1 MYFWIATLHT
11 HCGQGGGER
20 SWGVVTRRVST
31 ATRLNLVHRIGA
43 GLLGLGLLVFGV
55 LGFVDRLEFFS
66 TEGDPVLGLS
76 SNGLLST
83 ISVVT
88 AVVLVLAA
96 ARGGR
101 LASTVMIVVGVLF
114 LISAFAN
121 LAVLHTDYNL
131 LAFRL
136 PNVFFSIAAGLL
148 LLLLGAY
155 GRISAGLP
163 EDNPYRVAR
172 HGVGPTASD
181 LEASYIRTVDE
192 IAADQEMAAAERAV
206 AQHAATPEQAKRVAD
221 MAQFRTHEDRRR
233 AWMRHS

>member
-1 MYFWIATLHT
+1 M
-11 HCGQGGGER
+11 
-20 SWGVVTRRVST
+20 TRRLST
-31 ATRLNLVHRIGA
+31 AGQLDLVHRVGA
-43 GLLGLGLLVFGV
+43 GLLGVGLAVFGV

-66 TEGDPVLGLS
+66 TEGDPVLGLP

-83 ISVVT
+83 ISIVT

-121 LAVLHTDYNL
+121 LAVLETDYNL

-148 LLLLGAY
+148 LLLFGAY

-163 EDNPYRVAR
+163 EDNPYRVQR
-172 HGVGPTASD
+172 HGDEAAANDHEGPYTRTA
-181 LEASYIRTVDE
+181 DE
-192 IAADQEMAAAERAV
+192 IAADQEMAAAERAA
-206 AQHAATPEQAKRVAD
+206 AQHVATPEQAERVAD
-221 MAQFRTHEDRRR
+221 MARFRTHEDRRR

>member
-1 MYFWIATLHT
+1 MSDPTEVT
-11 HCGQGGGER
+11 
-20 SWGVVTRRVST
+20 TRRLST
-31 ATRLNLVHRIGA
+31 AGQLDLVHRVGA
-43 GLLGLGLLVFGV
+43 GLLGLGLAVFGV

-66 TEGDPVLGLS
+66 TEGDPVLGLP

-83 ISVVT
+83 ISIVT

-121 LAVLHTDYNL
+121 LAVLDTEYNL

-163 EDNPYRVAR
+163 EDNPYRVERYGDEPA
-172 HGVGPTASD
+172 AND
-181 LEASYIRTVDE
+181 LEGPYTRTAEE
-192 IAADQEMAAAERAV
+192 IATDQEMAAAERAV
-206 AQHAATPEQAKRVAD
+206 AQHAATPEQAERVAD
-221 MAQFRTHEDRRR
+221 MARFRTHEDRRR

>member
-1 MYFWIATLHT
+1 M
-11 HCGQGGGER
+11 
-20 SWGVVTRRVST
+20 TRRLST
-31 ATRLNLVHRIGA
+31 AGQLDLVHRVGA
-43 GLLGLGLLVFGV
+43 GLLGVGLAVFGV

-66 TEGDPVLGLS
+66 TEGDPVLGLP

-83 ISVVT
+83 ISIVT

-121 LAVLHTDYNL
+121 LAVLETDYNL

-148 LLLLGAY
+148 LLLFGAY

-163 EDNPYRVAR
+163 EDNPYRVQRYGDEPA
-172 HGVGPTASD
+172 AKD
-181 LEASYIRTVDE
+181 LEGPYTRTADE
-192 IAADQEMAAAERAV
+192 IAVDQEMAAAERAV
-206 AQHAATPEQAKRVAD
+206 AQHVATPEQAERVAD
-221 MAQFRTHEDRRR
+221 MARFRTREDRRR
-233 AWMRHS
+233 AWMHHS

>member
-1 MYFWIATLHT
+1 M
-11 HCGQGGGER
+11 
-20 SWGVVTRRVST
+20 TRRLST
-31 ATRLNLVHRIGA
+31 AGQLDLVHRVGA
-43 GLLGLGLLVFGV
+43 GLLGLGLAVFGV

-66 TEGDPVLGLS
+66 TEGDPVLGLP

-83 ISVVT
+83 ISIVT

-121 LAVLHTDYNL
+121 LAVLETDYNL

-148 LLLLGAY
+148 LLLFGAY

-163 EDNPYRVAR
+163 EDNPYRVQRYGDEPA
-172 HGVGPTASD
+172 AKD
-181 LEASYIRTVDE
+181 LEGPYTRTADE
-192 IAADQEMAAAERAV
+192 IAVDQEMAAAERAV
-206 AQHAATPEQAKRVAD
+206 AQHVATPEQAERVAD
-221 MAQFRTHEDRRR
+221 MARFRTREDRRR

>member
-1 MYFWIATLHT
+1 MSDPA
-11 HCGQGGGER
+11 
-20 SWGVVTRRVST
+20 GVMTRRLST
-31 ATRLNLVHRIGA
+31 AGQLDLVHRVGA
-43 GLLGLGLLVFGV
+43 GLLGVGLAVFGV

-66 TEGDPVLGLS
+66 TEGDPVLGLP

-83 ISVVT
+83 ISIVT

-121 LAVLHTDYNL
+121 LAVLETDYNL

-148 LLLLGAY
+148 LLLFGAY

-163 EDNPYRVAR
+163 EDNPYRVQR
-172 HGVGPTASD
+172 HGDEPAANDLEGPYTPTA
-181 LEASYIRTVDE
+181 DE

-206 AQHAATPEQAKRVAD
+206 AQHVATPEQAERVAD
-221 MAQFRTHEDRRR
+221 MARFRTPEDRRR

>member
-1 MYFWIATLHT
+1 ML
-11 HCGQGGGER
+11 
-20 SWGVVTRRVST
+20 GV
-31 ATRLNLVHRIGA
+31 
-43 GLLGLGLLVFGV
+43 GLSMFGI
-55 LGFVDRLEFFS
+55 LGFVDQLEFFS
-66 TEGDPVLGLS
+66 TEGDRVLGLS

-88 AVVLVLAA
+88 AVVLVVAA

-114 LISAFAN
+114 LISAVAN
-121 LAVLHTDYNL
+121 LAVLDTDYNL

-136 PNVFFSIAAGLL
+136 PNVFFSIGAGLL

-163 EDNPYRVAR
+163 LDNPYWVER
-172 HGVGPTASD
+172 HGDELTGAD
-181 LEASYIRTVDE
+181 LEDQRSQLTSRTPAE

-206 AQHAATPEQAKRVAD
+206 AQHAATPEQAERVAD
-221 MAQFRTHEDRRR
+221 MARFRTHEDRRR
-233 AWMRHS
+233 AWMEHS

>member
-1 MYFWIATLHT
+1 M
-11 HCGQGGGER
+11 
-20 SWGVVTRRVST
+20 
-31 ATRLNLVHRIGA
+31 HRIGA
-43 GLLGLGLLVFGV
+43 GLLGLGIAVFGV
-55 LGFVDRLEFFS
+55 LGFVDRLAFFS
-66 TEGDPVLGLS
+66 TEGDQVLGLS

-96 ARGGR
+96 VRGGR

-121 LAVLHTDYNL
+121 LAVLDTEYNL

-172 HGVGPTASD
+172 HGDEPTAGD
-181 LEASYIRTVDE
+181 VDSPDSQLSPSTAAE
-192 IAADQEMAAAERAV
+192 MAADRDMAAAERAV
-206 AQHAATPEQAKRVAD
+206 AQHAATPEQAERVAD
-221 MAQFRTHEDRRR
+221 MARFRTHEDRRQ